1 MDVILISGLPA
12 SGKTTVAKMLAE
24 KLGFSVVGG
33 SDALKELAKTKGYK
47 PIGNDWWDTSEGI
60 KFLKERASDPEFDME
75 TDKKLIELLK
85 KGKVVVTSYT
95 LPWLV
100 DLGFR
105 VWLDADLETRAK
117 RMAERDHISIDEA
130 KKVIEIRDAENR
142 DLYEKLYGIKFGED
156 LSPFDI
162 VIDVNEA
169 TPEQIVEKIIKEIK
183 NRESSKEN

>member
-75 TDKKLIELLK
+75 TDK
-85 KGKVVVTSYT
+85 
-95 LPWLV
+95 
-100 DLGFR
+100 
-105 VWLDADLETRAK
+105 
-117 RMAERDHISIDEA
+117 
-130 KKVIEIRDAENR
+130 
-142 DLYEKLYGIKFGED
+142 
-156 LSPFDI
+156 
-162 VIDVNEA
+162 
-169 TPEQIVEKIIKEIK
+169 
-183 NRESSKEN
+183 